1 MLFKKYKCALLS
13 HVYATDSSTVP
24 TTLHSLVMNKFWFS
38 FFRGENV
45 EDAFLDTAKKIYQNI
60 QDGRYVW
67 GYCYTCYS
75 ISLCYSVDY
84 YMDRRVLPGIETLI
98 GAYGTCILCS
108 LVFELH
114 RENIDSPKQNS
125 HCMAAV

>member
-1 MLFKKYKCALLS
+1 
-13 HVYATDSSTVP
+13 
-24 TTLHSLVMNKFWFS
+24 MNKFWFS

-84 YMDRRVLPGIETLI
+84 YMDRRVLPEIETLI
-98 GAYGTCILCS
+98 GAYGTFILCS

-114 RENIDSPKQNS
+114 RENIDSLKQNS

>member
-1 MLFKKYKCALLS
+1 
-13 HVYATDSSTVP
+13 
-24 TTLHSLVMNKFWFS
+24 MNKFWFS

-75 ISLCYSVDY
+75 ISLC
-84 YMDRRVLPGIETLI
+84 
-98 GAYGTCILCS
+98 
-108 LVFELH
+108 
-114 RENIDSPKQNS
+114 
-125 HCMAAV
+125 

>member
-13 HVYATDSSTVP
+13 HVYATDSSTVL

-75 ISLCYSVDY
+75 ISLSYSVDY

-114 RENIDSPKQNS
+114 REIIDSPKQNS